1 MIYRLFSTGALAL
14 CVCLLFSSPSLQA
27 AKPTPSDIVKGFQA
41 KLLQVMK
48 VAKNLSVRERF
59 DRLSPSVEDA
69 FHLQLMIQI
78 VTGSYWKEATTTK
91 RMQLVEAF
99 RRMSVTTLATLFDD
113 YSGEVFK
120 LVKERPGPQKTQIVM
135 TKLLKSDKSTVDIAY
150 VTRRFKEGW
159 KIIDVIVDSGIS
171 ELKVRQSEY
180 RQVLKKEGVPG
191 LISLLNNKAD
201 ELISK

>member
-1 MIYRLFSTGALAL
+1 M
-14 CVCLLFSSPSLQA
+14 
-27 AKPTPSDIVKGFQA
+27 
-41 KLLQVMK
+41 
-48 VAKNLSVRERF
+48 
-59 DRLSPSVEDA
+59 
-69 FHLQLMIQI
+69 
-78 VTGSYWKEATTTK
+78 
-91 RMQLVEAF
+91 
-99 RRMSVTTLATLFDD
+99 
-113 YSGEVFK
+113 
-120 LVKERPGPQKTQIVM
+120 KERPGPQKTQIVM